1 MKKIKNLICLLFV
14 CVLFSLFFAC
24 TEEKKTV
31 ELVDFENQSHTVNL
45 GEMYTI
51 DLTSVRDK
59 DGNTYR
65 VLYEVK
71 TKSGGSV
78 SVLENVF
85 DITDV
90 EGYVITYTV
99 HVDKKTTFTKTDTL
113 QVVDLGSP
121 SIRINKPS
129 EGVVDVLYTLPAI
142 SVADLSGNITSKE
155 VRVYFVDGESL
166 TEVAL
171 TETGDGI
178 RLRPINREITE

>member
-59 DGNTYR
+59 DVNTYR

>member
-1 MKKIKNLICLLFV
+1 MIAWKTENFSLIILELKLGNNIMIKKYYDRRIKMKKIKNLICLLFV

-99 HVDKKTTFTKTDTL
+99 HVDKKTTL
-113 QVVDLGSP
+113 
-121 SIRINKPS
+121 
-129 EGVVDVLYTLPAI
+129 
-142 SVADLSGNITSKE
+142 
-155 VRVYFVDGESL
+155 FVKYE
-166 TEVAL
+166 
-171 TETGDGI
+171 
-178 RLRPINREITE
+178 